1 MEELRYMKHGIFH
14 AHKGDPL
21 HHCNRVY
28 TAPILLLKHHLIEC
42 MICHKVL
49 ESQVPSPLCPHLW
62 VQADRYKHNLRLQ
75 GGWMKKAAE
84 QGVHIVSLG
93 TALHMSHQTC
103 RSSCCIC
110 WCGSHTGHPCILQD
124 ESSEKQLGQ
133 NSSTRVYAWKEADHC
148 AGTN

>member
-1 MEELRYMKHGIFH
+1 MKHGIFH

-21 HHCNRVY
+21 HHSNGVY
-28 TAPILLLKHHLIEC
+28 TAQILLLIHHLIEC

-49 ESQVPSPLCPHLW
+49 ESQVISPLCPHLW

-75 GGWMKKAAE
+75 GGWMRKAAE
-84 QGVHIVSLG
+84 QGVHIVFLG
-93 TALHMSHQTC
+93 TALHMSHQTG
-103 RSSCCIC
+103 RGSCCIR
-110 WCGSHTGHPCILQD
+110 WCGSHIGHQCILQD
-124 ESSEKQLGQ
+124 KSSEKQLSQ